1 MTQPETTSDET
12 VGRQAARGAT
22 WSGLAFA
29 LDKLVVFVATAIL
42 AHLLTPREF
51 GIVAIAMVVIGYV
64 ERVSEG
70 GLEPA
75 VITFPESD
83 QTTIDHAVGLSLGL
97 GSLFALIGVASAPL
111 VAMVFDEPE
120 VTPVVAVLSIL
131 YLTTSLR
138 KVFGG
143 VLARRMQFGRRV
155 VPELVRALIKAV
167 IMISLAWL
175 GFGVWA
181 LTLGHLV
188 GGVVGVI
195 GYVIAVG
202 SRFRPRVSMPTSASL
217 LRMGGSFSL
226 ISLLGTLVQ
235 NIDYVFLGVR
245 ANTAAVGL
253 YSMGFRVPEFTVL
266 ALPVVASP
274 ALITAYTKVLDSA
287 DGLRTAYLQSLQLL
301 SLVLLPVGV
310 GLSLVADDA
319 VSVLFGDQ
327 WLESIPVVR
336 LVGLMGI
343 VAGLGFPL
351 GDALKATDRA
361 MVLVRL
367 AAVRLAFTVPVLW
380 WAAGLS
386 LTTVAASQ
394 LALASGHLVAFAVV
408 ARRTLGSPI
417 VAQLAALRSALISV
431 GAMIACVLLMRWLL
445 DPGLVRLIIATAL
458 GGIVYGAALLVVDRQ
473 AVQRL
478 SAFVPGMTGGDS

>member
-1 MTQPETTSDET
+1 MTQSEATSQDT

-64 ERVSEG
+64 ERISEG

-83 QTTIDHAVGLSLGL
+83 QTTINHAVGLSLGL
-97 GSLFALIGVASAPL
+97 GSLFALIGVATAPL
-111 VAMVFDEPE
+111 VAMLFDEPD
-120 VTPVVAVLSIL
+120 VTPVIAVLSIL
-131 YLTTSLR
+131 YLTTSMR

-155 VPELVRALIKAV
+155 IPELVRALIKAV
-167 IMISLAWL
+167 IMISLAWM

-181 LTLGHLV
+181 LTLGHLI

-195 GYVIAVG
+195 GYVVAVG
-202 SRFRPRVSMPTSASL
+202 ARFRPRISMSTTPAL

-235 NIDYVFLGVR
+235 NIDYVFLGIR

-287 DGLRTAYLQSLQLL
+287 DGLRAAYLQSLQLL
-301 SLVLLPVGV
+301 SLALLPVGV

-319 VSVLFGDQ
+319 VPVLFGDQ
-327 WLESIPVVR
+327 WTESIPVVR

-351 GDALKATDRA
+351 GDALKATERA
-361 MVLVRL
+361 MVLVKM
-367 AAVRLAFTVPVLW
+367 AAVRLAFTVPILW

-386 LTTVAASQ
+386 LTAVAASQ
-394 LALASGHLVAFAVV
+394 LALASAHLVAFAVV
-408 ARRTLGSPI
+408 ARWSLGSSI
-417 VAQLAALRSALISV
+417 GAQFRALRPALISV
-431 GAMIACVLLMRWLL
+431 VAMISCVLLVRWAIA
-445 DPGLVRLIIATAL
+445 PGLVRLIIATAL
-458 GGIVYGAALLVVDRQ
+458 GGTVYGAVLLVVDRR

-478 SAFVPGMTGGDS
+478 SAFVPGMTGEDS

>member
-1 MTQPETTSDET
+1 M
-12 VGRQAARGAT
+12 
-22 WSGLAFA
+22 
-29 LDKLVVFVATAIL
+29 VFVATAIL
-42 AHLLTPREF
+42 AHLLSPREF
-51 GIVAIAMVVIGYV
+51 GIVAIAMVVVGYV
-64 ERVSEG
+64 ERISEG

-83 QTTIDHAVGLSLGL
+83 RTTVDHAVGLSLGL
-97 GSLFALIGVASAPL
+97 GSLFTLLGIASAPL
-111 VAMVFDEPE
+111 VALVFQEPE
-120 VTPVVAVLSIL
+120 VTPVIAVLSVL

-167 IMISLAWL
+167 VMISLAWL

-181 LTLGHLV
+181 LTLGHLI

-195 GYVIAVG
+195 GYVVAVG
-202 SRFRPRVSMPTSASL
+202 SRFRPRVSMPTSMSL

-235 NIDYVFLGVR
+235 NIDYVFLGIR

-274 ALITAYTKVLDSA
+274 ALITAYTKVLESTDV
-287 DGLRTAYLQSLQLL
+287 DPVEGLRTAYLQSLQLL
-301 SLVLLPVGV
+301 SMVLLPVGV

-319 VSVLFGDQ
+319 VPILFGDQ
-327 WLESIPVVR
+327 WTESIPVVQ

-367 AAVRLAFTVPVLW
+367 ATVRLAFTVPLLW
-380 WAAGLS
+380 WAAGQS

-408 ARRTLGSPI
+408 ARRSLGSSIP
-417 VAQLAALRSALISV
+417 AQLGALRSAGVSLV
-431 GAMIACVLLMRWLL
+431 AMAGSVLLVRWMLS
-445 DPGLVRLIIATAL
+445 PGLVRLIVSMAV
-458 GGIVYGAALLVVDRQ
+458 GGLVYGGVLLVVDRR

-478 SAFVPGMTGGDS
+478 SAFVPGLTGGNG